1 MTTIETILVIMLGV
15 GFFILL
21 VLSIVIASLVVV
33 IVRRINRLSVKAET
47 ATENISSAAAMV
59 GTKLAPV
66 AISTLLGLVAKKMKS
81 RK

>member
-1 MTTIETILVIMLGV
+1 MTTIETILVIMLGI

-21 VLSIVIASLVVV
+21 VLSIVIASLVII
-33 IVRRINRLSVKAET
+33 IVRRVNRLSVKAET

>member
-1 MTTIETILVIMLGV
+1 MTTIETILVIMLGI

-21 VLSIVIASLVVV
+21 VLCIVIASLVII
-33 IVRRINRLSVKAET
+33 IVRRVNRLSVKAET

>member
-1 MTTIETILVIMLGV
+1 MTTIETILVIMLGI

-21 VLSIVIASLVVV
+21 VLSIVIASLVII
-33 IVRRINRLSVKAET
+33 IVRRVNRLSVKAET

-66 AISTLLGLVAKKMKS
+66 AISTLLGLVAKK
-81 RK
+81 

>member
-1 MTTIETILVIMLGV
+1 MLGI

-21 VLSIVIASLVVV
+21 VLSIVIASLVII
-33 IVRRINRLSVKAET
+33 IVRRVNRLSVKAET